1 MRRSPPALLVCGGA
15 LFVACA
21 ALGGLTGLPA
31 RIPLFLAVYGA
42 AFTAYAAAIAFLPR
56 ALPSSRH
63 LLVFVIGVGV
73 LCRLALVP
81 ARPAL
86 STDIYRY
93 VWEGRVVLAG
103 ENPFALA
110 PDADALAPLRDA
122 SPGEIN
128 HPHLETIYPPLAQA
142 VFALGAWIAPEPWA
156 QKVLFTLFD
165 LTTML
170 VLVSLLR
177 RRGRDPAWVLVFAWS
192 PLVVFE
198 TAHSGHVDAA
208 GVCLLVAGVWLSGA
222 GRRAW
227 GVVALAG
234 AFLVKYTSALLVP
247 FLARRRSTA
256 PWLLL
261 GAAIV
266 VVGYLPFAPAGA
278 KLFSSLRLYGTEWR
292 FNGLA
297 YAALVGLWDHA
308 TGARLLLAAALAA
321 FALWQAWRQADLA
334 RYAFLVIG
342 CALLLAPTLY
352 PWYLL
357 WIVPFLCLFP
367 HRAWIL
373 LTGLVFASYWSWV
386 VLAREGQWGLPAVV
400 WVVEYVP
407 FFALFAYDALR
418 RRSSRGILGGGAERS
433 Q

>member
-1 MRRSPPALLVCGGA
+1 MGRPALLVCGGA
-15 LFVACA
+15 LFVASVG
-21 ALGGLTGLPA
+21 LGTLAGLPG
-31 RIPLFLAVYGA
+31 RIPLFLTVCGA
-42 AFTAYAAAIAFLPR
+42 AFVAYAAAIALLPR

-73 LCRLALVP
+73 LCRLAMVP

-93 VWEGRVVLAG
+93 VWEGRVVLEG

-110 PDADALAPLRDA
+110 PDADSLAHLRDA
-122 SPGEIN
+122 SGGDIN
-128 HPHLETIYPPLAQA
+128 HPHLETIYAPLAQA
-142 VFALGAWIAPEPWA
+142 VFALAAWIAPEPWA
-156 QKVLFTLFD
+156 QKLLFTLFD
-165 LTTML
+165 LATML
-170 VLVSLLR
+170 VLVGLLR

-192 PLVVFE
+192 PLVAFE

-222 GRRAW
+222 GRQAW
-227 GVVALAG
+227 TAVALAG
-234 AFLVKYTSALLVP
+234 AFLVKYTSALLIP
-247 FLARRRSTA
+247 FLARRRASA

-261 GAAIV
+261 AAAV
-266 VVGYLPFAPAGA
+266 VVLGYLPFAPAGA
-278 KLFSSLRLYGTEWR
+278 KLFSSLRLYGAEWS

-297 YAALVGLWDHA
+297 YAAVVGVWDHPA
-308 TGARLLLAAALAA
+308 GARLLLAAALAA

-352 PWYLL
+352 PWYLA

-367 HRAWIL
+367 NRAWIL
-373 LTGLVFASYWSWV
+373 LTGLVFASYWVWV
-386 VLAREGQWGLPAVV
+386 GFAESGQWRLPGAV
-400 WVVEYVP
+400 WALEYVP
-407 FFALFAYDALR
+407 FAALLVYDALR
-418 RRSSRGILGGGAERS
+418 GRSSRGTLGGDAAAGG
-433 Q
+433 